1 MLRLKRE
8 RGLSRHPPH
17 VAEREMKMMIGMLI
31 WLVPLTA
38 CTSISDSS
46 NVSIERG
53 PWISL
58 HDFGA
63 PSLPASD
70 AQANK

>member
-1 MLRLKRE
+1 
-8 RGLSRHPPH
+8 
-17 VAEREMKMMIGMLI
+17 MKMMIGMLI